1 MEDFTKSFSGKLPN
15 GFRLILDEDCFYLIY
30 QGKQVKV
37 FYNIGTSVKEIEK
50 AAREYLEVTN
60 CKKEL

>member
-1 MEDFTKSFSGKLPN
+1 MEDFTKNFFGKLPK
-15 GFRLILDEDCFYLIY
+15 GFQLFLDGDCFYLIY

-50 AAREYLEVTN
+50 AARECLEVIN
-60 CKKEL
+60 CKKEF